1 MNALDPIAQR
11 ILGVLVE
18 KEVTVPETYPLTE
31 NALLAGAN
39 QKNNRD
45 PEMALGSVDVRAALE
60 TLREGGWASRVEA
73 PGARVRKW
81 RHHFESQLG
90 IQKRECAIL
99 VELLLRGPQAPGA
112 LKPRIARFGV
122 EAEAEGIRS
131 TLEGLA
137 RRSPPLVECLPRWP
151 RERDERWR
159 HCLGPMAQRAP
170 DEASRAEPAVWR
182 SRPSDERETA
192 APMPKDAEIIG
203 AASSLDMT
211 EILERLTHLEAALR
225 EAEARL
231 DVLERRSES

>member
-1 MNALDPIAQR
+1 MNTLDPIAQR

-18 KEVTVPETYPLTE
+18 KEVTVPDTYPLTE

-45 PEMALGSVDVRAALE
+45 PEMALGSADVRAALE
-60 TLREGGWASRVEA
+60 SLREGGWASRVEA

-90 IQKRECAIL
+90 VAKRECAIL

-112 LKPRIARFGV
+112 LKPRIARLGV

-159 HCLGPMAQRAP
+159 HCLGPMTQRAP
-170 DEASRAEPAVWR
+170 EEASRPEAAGWRAPQSAESGA
-182 SRPSDERETA
+182 A
-192 APMPKDAEIIG
+192 APQTKDAEAED
-203 AASSLDMT
+203 AAAQLDVAGV
-211 EILERLTHLEAALR
+211 LERLARVEAALR
-225 EAEARL
+225 DAEARL